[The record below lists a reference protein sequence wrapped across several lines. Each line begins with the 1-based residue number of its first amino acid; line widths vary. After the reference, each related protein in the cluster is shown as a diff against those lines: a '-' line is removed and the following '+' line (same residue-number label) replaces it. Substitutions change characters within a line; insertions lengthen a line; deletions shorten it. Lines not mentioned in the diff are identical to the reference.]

1 VSREKEILNRIDI
14 VNSGLEAGDT
24 GYYLNCLLE
33 LSQQRMDLE
42 PEAENIL
49 EKQIIQTLYNADIYN
64 PLDSLWNIKVIFPAV
79 KLRLQPPPVLLV
91 VSPRDKIERLYN
103 ITLNSSMMPDE
114 IASVETTIEAK
125 GFSALIVDLGGMA
138 TYPSL
143 VNNKYGLN
151 FAIDTAIE
159 EWLHQ
164 YLAFRPLGALYALNQ
179 IGIKQ
184 SGEIITM
191 NETLAGIVSQELG
204 RALYAQYYAPYI
216 TNIESQNNNAGDSFD
231 FNIEM
236 RRIRVIVDTMLEQGE
251 IKQAEDFMKESQLYL
266 ASHGYFMRKLN
277 QAYFAFYGSYAD
289 MPGFTNPIYENL
301 SELRKNSTS
310 LSNFLNT
317 ASSFSSSEQL
327 RSELN

>member
-1 VSREKEILNRIDI
+1 
-14 VNSGLEAGDT
+14 
-24 GYYLNCLLE
+24 
-33 LSQQRMDLE
+33 
-42 PEAENIL
+42 
-49 EKQIIQTLYNADIYN
+49 
-64 PLDSLWNIKVIFPAV
+64 
-79 KLRLQPPPVLLV
+79 